1 MKITKEYHWEMGH
14 RLPFHPGPCKN
25 LHGHSYKAYITLE
38 GIPDSNGILID
49 FYDIDKILQP
59 LIDRLDHAFVLVDSD
74 TEVIA
79 FFKRINSKHEIIP
92 FHSTAENLALYFIEE
107 IKKSALPSNI
117 SGIGVSIYET
127 ADASAT
133 ASVTF

>member
-1 MKITKEYHWEMGH
+1 MKITKEYQWEMGH

-38 GIPDSNGILID
+38 GTLDKYGILID
-49 FYDIDKILQP
+49 FYDIDKVIKP
-59 LIDRLDHAFVLVDSD
+59 LLDRLDHAFILADSD
-74 TEVIA
+74 TEVIT
-79 FFKRINSKHEIIP
+79 FFKNINSKHEVIP
-92 FHSTAENLALYFIEE
+92 FHSTAENLALFFIDE
-107 IKKSALPSNI
+107 IRKSALPENI
-117 SGIGVSIYET
+117 SGISVSIYET

>member
-38 GIPDSNGILID
+38 GTPDANGILID
-49 FYDIDKILQP
+49 FYDIDRVMQP
-59 LIDRLDHAFVLVDSD
+59 LLNRLDHAFILADSD
-74 TEVIA
+74 TEVIQ
-79 FFKRINSKHEIIP
+79 FFKKLNSKHEVVP

-107 IKKSALPSNI
+107 IRKSGLPSNI
-117 SGIGVSIYET
+117 KGVGVSIYET

-133 ASVTF
+133 ASVEF